1 MIIVASCLDEKLTF
15 SEDSSGTPSE
25 EIRLSCFKGEQPFF
39 PFAPP
44 PRPSLLLSVTHLM
57 SMDFMRSFSA
67 FEL

>member
-1 MIIVASCLDEKLTF
+1 MASCLDEKLTF

-44 PRPSLLLSVTHLM
+44 PPPLFTALGDSLDEYGFHEV
-57 SMDFMRSFSA
+57 FFSI
-67 FEL
+67 